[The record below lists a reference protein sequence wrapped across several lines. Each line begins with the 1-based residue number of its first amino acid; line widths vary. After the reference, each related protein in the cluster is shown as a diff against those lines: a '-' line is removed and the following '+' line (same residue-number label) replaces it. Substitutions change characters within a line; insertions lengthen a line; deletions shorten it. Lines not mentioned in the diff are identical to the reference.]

1 MSVVIHPTAIV
12 DPRASLGEGTT
23 VGAYSIIGPDVVLG
37 KNNIVGPHVV
47 IEGITKAGD
56 GNHFFQFCSVGSRPQ
71 DLKYRGEASEL
82 HLGDGNM
89 IREYVTLQPGTTGG
103 GMFTRIGSRNLFMAN
118 CHVGHDCT
126 IGDRCVFANSA
137 GLAGHV
143 TVGNG
148 VVVGGL
154 SGIHQFVRLGDIV
167 MLGAGSMVTEDIP
180 PFCMAQ
186 GDRAKIMGLNRV
198 GLERNGA
205 SNEDMRSVRR
215 VYSALFSAGESS
227 GVGSTFQERVGAAQ
241 AVVSESVWARQFV
254 EFLQGSS
261 RGIAAHRR
269 KGGAD
274 TDSDE
279 G

>member
-1 MSVVIHPTAIV
+1 MGISIHPTAIV

-37 KNNIVGPHVV
+37 KNNVVGPHVV

-71 DLKYRGEASEL
+71 DLKYKGEASEL
-82 HLGDGNM
+82 HIGDGNI
-89 IREYVTLQPGTTGG
+89 IREYVTLQPGTEGG
-103 GMFTRIGSRNLFMAN
+103 GMLTRIGSRNLFMAN

-126 IGDRCVFANSA
+126 VGDRCIFANSA

-154 SGIHQFVRLGDIV
+154 CGIHQFVRLGDV
-167 MLGAGSMVTEDIP
+167 AMLGAGSMVTEDIP
-180 PFCMAQ
+180 PYCMAQ

-205 SNEDMRSVRR
+205 SADDLRSVRA
-215 VYSALFSAGESS
+215 VYSALFGLGRGGKS
-227 GVGSTFQERVGAAQ
+227 GSTFQERVVAARTH
-241 AVVSESVWARQFV
+241 VGESPWARAFV
-254 EFLQGSS
+254 DFLDHSS

-274 TDSDE
+274 ATDE